1 MKQIIPVVALAAALA
16 LILACGGGEP
26 EELTFTLEIKDRAL
40 AQGNTT
46 FDAKQNDNI
55 VIELTSDELVNYHLP
70 RV

>member
-1 MKQIIPVVALAAALA
+1 MKQIIPIAVLAAALA

-46 FDAKQNDNI
+46 
-55 VIELTSDELVNYHLP
+55 L
-70 RV
+70 